1 MDINLKD
8 YPNII
13 YREGNMAFTNNGCI
27 VWGYKLNLPE
37 IYSLA
42 EKDFDLLHDTWYSAL
57 KDFDK
62 GAILHKCDIYI
73 KKPFE
78 EYMPNETYLQKATKK
93 HFTGRD
99 WLDHHSFLF
108 FTFRESNWLSES
120 IINPFKKPV
129 KTKDFLK
136 SLEADNA
143 FFATVERCVDFLN
156 NSKYFSLE
164 PIDEVI
170 FQYLEHNYFNGFHE
184 DIYTDIE
191 TDNLTIANK
200 KVGVCAISDVRQLG
214 ETVKTCQYD
223 TKMSA
228 GDYIFHQGFA
238 DSLGLSLPC
247 THIFNQ
253 IIYFQD
259 HKEIKSNIESQ
270 QRALLG
276 ARKFQKDYEIQAER
290 LGDFLEEISDNEK
303 IRLIG
308 SHFNVTFFAD
318 SEKEYNAVEK
328 LVVNQFKSMDIKPY
342 VPNQH
347 NRSNLFF
354 NSFFANVAN
363 INKSNII
370 YPIDI
375 QQSLCLLTNT
385 TNYRNDDDGI
395 FFNDR
400 VFNIPVRKD
409 VWDEGKKRIKARNF
423 FIVAPTG
430 EGKSV
435 LANHIFRQYYENNIR
450 IVIIDLGDSY
460 RKLSLLYP
468 EDTIYIKYQ
477 EGVSLGLNP
486 FKVDDANS
494 IQSAKVNDLA
504 LFVFKIWKRDRLPE
518 EDEAVSL
525 RKIITLYYQTV
536 KENHSFPNF
545 YEFISV
551 NKEDIYKVLE
561 LNREFINL
569 DDFLHITSEFTG
581 DGIYSFLFASSSDES
596 YKIED
601 KKFII
606 FELDEVKDNH
616 VLLSIMLQM
625 ISIAVQSVVWKDR
638 STKGVI
644 FFDEFAKMLKFPSV
658 LSTAEYFYQ
667 AARKQEASIGIV
679 LQSPSQLP
687 KTEASN
693 SIIDNTQV
701 MYIMQNEKGYDEII
715 SRFGLKEHDKNQLGS
730 IKYNF
735 TGKVKYSEFL
745 LKIGSESNIVRL
757 ELAKEVLMAF
767 ATEGKDYT
775 EIMALYDKHK
785 SMEKAIEE
793 YKTIK

>member
-1 MDINLKD
+1 
-8 YPNII
+8 
-13 YREGNMAFTNNGCI
+13 
-27 VWGYKLNLPE
+27 
-37 IYSLA
+37 
-42 EKDFDLLHDTWYSAL
+42 
-57 KDFDK
+57 
-62 GAILHKCDIYI
+62 
-73 KKPFE
+73 
-78 EYMPNETYLQKATKK
+78 
-93 HFTGRD
+93 
-99 WLDHHSFLF
+99 
-108 FTFRESNWLSES
+108 
-120 IINPFKKPV
+120 
-129 KTKDFLK
+129 
-136 SLEADNA
+136 
-143 FFATVERCVDFLN
+143 
-156 NSKYFSLE
+156 
-164 PIDEVI
+164 
-170 FQYLEHNYFNGFHE
+170 
-184 DIYTDIE
+184 
-191 TDNLTIANK
+191 
-200 KVGVCAISDVRQLG
+200 
-214 ETVKTCQYD
+214 
-223 TKMSA
+223 
-228 GDYIFHQGFA
+228 
-238 DSLGLSLPC
+238 
-247 THIFNQ
+247 
-253 IIYFQD
+253 
-259 HKEIKSNIESQ
+259 
-270 QRALLG
+270 
-276 ARKFQKDYEIQAER
+276 
-290 LGDFLEEISDNEK
+290 
-303 IRLIG
+303 
-308 SHFNVTFFAD
+308 
-318 SEKEYNAVEK
+318 
-328 LVVNQFKSMDIKPY
+328 
-342 VPNQH
+342 
-347 NRSNLFF
+347 
-354 NSFFANVAN
+354 
-363 INKSNII
+363 
-370 YPIDI
+370 
-375 QQSLCLLTNT
+375 
-385 TNYRNDDDGI
+385 
-395 FFNDR
+395 
-400 VFNIPVRKD
+400 
-409 VWDEGKKRIKARNF
+409 
-423 FIVAPTG
+423 
-430 EGKSV
+430 V
-435 LANHIFRQYYENNIR
+435 LANHIFRQYYEDNIR

-715 SRFGLKEHDKNQLGS
+715 SRLGLKEHDKNQLGS